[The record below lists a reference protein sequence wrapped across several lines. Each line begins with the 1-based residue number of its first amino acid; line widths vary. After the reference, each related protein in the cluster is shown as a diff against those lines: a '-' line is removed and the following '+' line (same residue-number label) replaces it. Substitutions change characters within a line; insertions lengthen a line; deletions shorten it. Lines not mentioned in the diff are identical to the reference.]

1 MVYMYVVYD
10 CMICLSN
17 FEVKQKYIL
26 TDQNFLLPLCTSVCN
41 AFTIQIVIMY
51 LTLIFQMARDFK
63 IFMYITVG
71 LYLVIPQRNNDRHVF
86 LTSSSN
92 LAS

>member
-1 MVYMYVVYD
+1 MVYMYVIYD

-17 FEVKQKYIL
+17 FEVN
-26 TDQNFLLPLCTSVCN
+26 QNFLLPLCTSVCN